1 VSVDG
6 LRAERD
12 GEVATLWL
20 DRPAK
25 RNAVTRAMWAAL
37 PGVLDELA
45 ADADVRV
52 VVVRGTE
59 GTFSAGADVGELRA
73 QLDAGAVADATLA
86 AEGVDADDTDGS
98 GIQELSQTAEEAL
111 ARFPKPTV
119 AFVQGACV
127 GGGCMIAVACDLR
140 VADTTARF
148 GVTPARLGLVYPSSA
163 VERLVHLVGPSAS
176 KWLIYTG
183 DLVDVNWAQRNGL
196 VDAVH
201 PPDRAEA
208 AVTALVTTLAARSLL
223 TQRAAKEMVAAVLE
237 HGMIDEV
244 MAQRWATEARKGP
257 DAAEGVAAFLER
269 RPPRFT
275 WQ

>member
-6 LRAERD
+6 LRVERD

-25 RNAVTRAMWAAL
+25 RNAVTRAMWAGL
-37 PGVLDELA
+37 PQVLDDLA
-45 ADADVRV
+45 MDAGVRV
-52 VVVRGTE
+52 VVVRGVE
-59 GTFSAGADVGELRA
+59 GTFSAGADVGELRE
-73 QLDAGAVADATLA
+73 QLDAGVAADAALA
-86 AEGVDADDTDGS
+86 AEGAGGPDGDAS
-98 GIQELSQTAEEAL
+98 IQELSQAAEEAL

>member
-6 LRAERD
+6 LLVERD
-12 GEVATLWL
+12 GPVATLWL
-20 DRPAK
+20 ERPTK

-37 PGVLDELA
+37 PELLDDLA
-45 ADADVRV
+45 GDTEVRV
-52 VVVRGTE
+52 VVVRGAE
-59 GTFSAGADVGELRA
+59 GTFSAGADVGELRE
-73 QLDAGAVADATLA
+73 QHDASTATEAALA
-86 AEGVDADDTDGS
+86 AEGAEGPDGDS
-98 GIQELSQTAEEAL
+98 GIQELSQVAEEAL

-148 GVTPARLGLVYPSSA
+148 GVTPARLGLVYPPSA

-176 KWLIYTG
+176 KWLLYTG
-183 DLVDVNWAQRNGL
+183 DLVDVNWARSAGL

-201 PPDRAEA
+201 PPDA
-208 AVTALVTTLAARSLL
+208 ADDAVAGLATTLAERSLL
-223 TQRAAKEMVAAVLE
+223 TQRAAKEMIAAVLRR
-237 HGMIDEV
+237 GAVDEV
-244 MAQRWATEARKGP
+244 AAQRWATEARKGP
-257 DAAEGVAAFLER
+257 DAAEGIAAFLER